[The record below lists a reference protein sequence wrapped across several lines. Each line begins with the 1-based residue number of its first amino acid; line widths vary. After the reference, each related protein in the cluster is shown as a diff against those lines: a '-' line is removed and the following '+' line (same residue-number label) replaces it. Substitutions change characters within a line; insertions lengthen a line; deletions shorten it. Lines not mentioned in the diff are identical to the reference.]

1 MTKKKAFLLIL
12 AILFSLYLIACLNQ
26 NGRLFLPWLKNGY
39 SLGLRL
45 NPSIKDALIN
55 DTLELLRARKDKQ
68 ALQNSEQILLFQ
80 PDNIDAQWI
89 KAEVLRRQ
97 NKYQNSE
104 ELLNNILKDDP
115 AHNPSLISLAYIKYN
130 ASKFDEAQ
138 ALIQRVLK
146 KQRLER
152 EELAMAVMMTGII
165 NSGRAKSGSQ
175 IFNKLRYGSKIK
187 GYLLKAK
194 EISPEL
200 AEVHLALGTFY
211 LSAPKIAGGNL
222 KKAKEELR
230 RAIAIAPRFATAYA
244 RLAEVYKAENNA
256 GKYIFYLKK
265 ARDLAS
271 QEANGDGSL

>member
-26 NGRLFLPWLKNGY
+26 NWRLFLPWLKNGY

-115 AHNPSLISLAYIKYN
+115 AHNPSLISLAYIK
-130 ASKFDEAQ
+130 
-138 ALIQRVLK
+138 
-146 KQRLER
+146 
-152 EELAMAVMMTGII
+152 
-165 NSGRAKSGSQ
+165 
-175 IFNKLRYGSKIK
+175 
-187 GYLLKAK
+187 
-194 EISPEL
+194 
-200 AEVHLALGTFY
+200 
-211 LSAPKIAGGNL
+211 
-222 KKAKEELR
+222 
-230 RAIAIAPRFATAYA
+230 
-244 RLAEVYKAENNA
+244 
-256 GKYIFYLKK
+256 
-265 ARDLAS
+265 
-271 QEANGDGSL
+271 